1 MNWDTWKI
9 HPSSAGKILTNMP
22 GKKDTKTV
30 EELSDTTKTHLI
42 ECYVKEVYG
51 REKDINNKFIEK
63 GLAVE
68 EDSLTLYSRIKKQV
82 YFKNDELFSNDWIVG
97 TPDIITS
104 DSVIDIKS
112 SWDIFTFFASKTK
125 KIDSGYYAQLQCYM
139 ELAKRT
145 NAVLA
150 YCLIDTPDG
159 LIEDEKSR
167 LFYKMNLTSRE
178 NETYL
183 QACEAL
189 EKQMRY
195 GDIPIHE
202 RLFEFQFPFD
212 SELIEAIK
220 FRVGL
225 CREFLNRFSEKES
238 KKLIAA

>member
-1 MNWDTWKI
+1 MNWNTWKI
-9 HPSSAGKILTNMP
+9 HPSSAGKILTNQP
-22 GKKDTKTV
+22 GKKQTNTV
-30 EELSDTTKTHLI
+30 EELSETAKNHLI
-42 ECYVKEVYG
+42 ECYVEKVYG

-68 EDSLTLYSRIKKQV
+68 EDSLTLYSRIKKQAF
-82 YFKNDELFSNDWIVG
+82 FKNEETLSNDYIVG
-97 TPDIITS
+97 TPDIITA

-139 ELAKRT
+139 TLAEKKKAT
-145 NAVLA
+145 LA

-167 LFYKMNLTSRE
+167 LFYKMNVVSRE

-183 QACEAL
+183 KACELL
-189 EKQMRY
+189 EKQLKF
-195 GDIPIHE
+195 GDIPLSE
-202 RLFEFQFPFD
+202 KLFEFNFEYD
-212 SELIEAIK
+212 ANIVELIYY
-220 FRVGL
+220 RVGL

-238 KKLIAA
+238 KQLVPA